1 MNHISAVVFDCDG
14 VMFDSRQSNRSF
26 YDHLLANFGL
36 PPMDEEE
43 VSFVHMHTADESVR
57 RIFRGTSYLD
67 AAQAYRLEMNYSPFI
82 KEMIMEKG
90 LKELL
95 RRLKPK
101 YRLAVATN
109 RSNTIKEV
117 LRYHTLK
124 AFFELVVS
132 SLDVQYPKPHPE
144 ALHKILN
151 HFALTPSKC
160 VYVGDSLVDLR
171 TAEAAGVSFIAYKNR
186 TLDAEFHV
194 DGMMEIARLLGV

>member
-1 MNHISAVVFDCDG
+1 
-14 VMFDSRQSNRSF
+14 
-26 YDHLLANFGL
+26 
-36 PPMDEEE
+36 
-43 VSFVHMHTADESVR
+43 
-57 RIFRGTSYLD
+57 
-67 AAQAYRLEMNYSPFI
+67 
-82 KEMIMEKG
+82 
-90 LKELL
+90 
-95 RRLKPK
+95 
-101 YRLAVATN
+101 
-109 RSNTIKEV
+109 
-117 LRYHTLK
+117 
-124 AFFELVVS
+124 LVVS